1 MAYGIGSSLLD
12 HDRGEADGLLTSF
25 DFTADVVAV
34 DGASE
39 STVGRGR
46 RPSRRLVPLDRERLR
61 HLDASGSA

>member
-1 MAYGIGSSLLD
+1 MAYGTGSRLLG

-25 DFTADVVAV
+25 DFTADVVTV

-39 STVGRGR
+39 RTVGRGR
-46 RPSRRLVPLDRERLR
+46 RPCRRLVPLDRERLR